1 LRGDELR
8 KARFGVIGV
17 GFWGR
22 NHARVISE
30 LKNAVLVAVCD
41 RDSARAKIVGEKF
54 GVDWFTD
61 DQELLRRNDV
71 DAVTIC
77 TPTTTHDEV
86 ALKAIDA
93 KKHVMVEKPIADTV
107 EEAKGILKAAETRG
121 VHVMTGFIERFNP
134 GIQKMKAL
142 IEEGSLG
149 EIVLAFARRVG
160 RWPERVGDV
169 GVVKDAAIHDIDI
182 MRFMFNSEPTSV
194 YARVGRLVHRFEDY
208 AQIILGFKDNQTAF
222 VEANW
227 LTPRKIRE
235 LTVTGSDAMAT
246 VDYITQKIL
255 VEDADKQVSP
265 TYSWKEPLSLELEHF
280 AECVVG
286 DMKPQVT
293 GLDGLRALEIA
304 EAALKSARI
313 GESVKLKRSTYI

>member
-1 LRGDELR
+1 MWGDEL
-8 KARFGVIGV
+8 KNARFGVVGV

-22 NHARVISE
+22 NHARAISE

-41 RDSARAKIVGEKF
+41 KDSARARSVGEKF
-54 GVDWFTD
+54 GVDWCTE
-61 DQELLRRNDV
+61 DQELLRRKDV
-71 DAVTIC
+71 DAVSIC
-77 TPTTTHDEV
+77 TPTITHNEV

-93 KKHVMVEKPIADTV
+93 EKHVMVEKPIADTV
-107 EEAKGILKAAETRG
+107 EEAKGILRAAETRG

-134 GIQKMKAL
+134 GIQRMKAL
-142 IEEGSLG
+142 IDDGSLG
-149 EIVLAFARRVG
+149 EIVSAFARRVG
-160 RWPERVGDV
+160 RWPERIGDV

-194 YARVGRLVHRFEDY
+194 YARAGRLVHRLEDY
-208 AQIILGFKDNQTAF
+208 AQIILSFKDNQTAF

-227 LTPRKIRE
+227 LTPHKIRE
-235 LTVTGSDAMAT
+235 LTVTGSDAIAT

-255 VEDADKQVSP
+255 IEDADKQVSP

-280 AECVVG
+280 AESVIR
-286 DMKPQVT
+286 DMNPQVT